1 MGNMNRGRNTPIFG
15 GLTRRVLLQRV
26 AALACVGL
34 GKALFPR
41 MSAFARPGSS
51 SLRVGASLALSGR
64 FANDAR
70 KLSLGYRLWAEGV
83 NDAGGL
89 LGRNMQLIV
98 YDDSSQPKK
107 AARNYERLIREDR
120 VDLLLGPYGSI
131 PSSGAVPVIEEAG
144 YPCVFPMAANPRIW
158 AGGRKWC
165 VQMIP
170 PSPNFMDGVAEVL
183 KAAGMRTLAI
193 IYNDSGI
200 ARDVASGLRTRW
212 RALGGEVVFYAAY
225 PMGDGEMSRLKEYYV
240 QVQQNPPDVVGH
252 LRHGVGLLPILKM
265 ARDVGLKPKYFA
277 WAEIDELGWTDVP
290 RQLVERM
297 VGSVMWLPQM
307 PFPGNRQF
315 VKRFKK
321 RFVESSSPDRVTQLL
336 DHHPPA
342 GFAAGQLMQMAV
354 QKAGSFN
361 RTAIRD
367 ALFEMRT
374 ETVFGR
380 YQVDARGAQVG
391 KINAVAQWQG
401 GPLEFVWPDRLQTA
415 PLLPP

>member
-1 MGNMNRGRNTPIFG
+1 
-15 GLTRRVLLQRV
+15 
-26 AALACVGL
+26 
-34 GKALFPR
+34 
-41 MSAFARPGSS
+41 
-51 SLRVGASLALSGR
+51 
-64 FANDAR
+64 
-70 KLSLGYRLWAEGV
+70 
-83 NDAGGL
+83 
-89 LGRNMQLIV
+89 
-98 YDDSSQPKK
+98 
-107 AARNYERLIREDR
+107 
-120 VDLLLGPYGSI
+120 
-131 PSSGAVPVIEEAG
+131 
-144 YPCVFPMAANPRIW
+144 
-158 AGGRKWC
+158 
-165 VQMIP
+165 
-170 PSPNFMDGVAEVL
+170 
-183 KAAGMRTLAI
+183 
-193 IYNDSGI
+193 
-200 ARDVASGLRTRW
+200 
-212 RALGGEVVFYAAY
+212 
-225 PMGDGEMSRLKEYYV
+225 MGDGEMSRLREYYV
-240 QVQQNPPDVVGH
+240 EVQQNPPHVVAH

-315 VKRFKK
+315 VRRFKK

-367 ALFEMRT
+367 ALFEMKA

-401 GPLEFVWPDRLQTA
+401 GRREFVWPDRLQTA